1 MKITSRLNKKEK
13 LDVKNS
19 LKESQSSSRFSTEP
33 PQDYEEVIQKFE
45 GDIRKHIR
53 IEQQMKLHSES
64 LQQKIE
70 DKEKE
75 IDKINKSIVQLKDD
89 FSREKKILNQI
100 IENKDSEIQEKKKLL
115 EMQSK
120 EIIPL
125 DYEMPTPN
133 TAKSYMDK
141 RKSSNKSKLDANS
154 K

>member
-1 MKITSRLNKKEK
+1 LKLNKQQK
-13 LDVKNS
+13 LEDKNN

-33 PQDYEEVIQKFE
+33 PQDYEEVIQKLE

-75 IDKINKSIVQLKDD
+75 IDKINKFIIQLKDD
-89 FSREKKILNQI
+89 FSREKKVLNQI
-100 IENKDSEIQEKKKLL
+100 IESKDTELQEKKKLI

-120 EIIPL
+120 EMIPL
-125 DYEMPTPN
+125 DYDMPTPN

-141 RKSSNKSKLDANS
+141 RKSSNKSKLDANT

>member
-1 MKITSRLNKKEK
+1 MIILQLNKQEK
-13 LDVKNS
+13 LAAENN
-19 LKESQSSSRFSTEP
+19 LKESLSTKSFSAETLK
-33 PQDYEEVIQKFE
+33 DYEEVIQKFE

-75 IDKINKSIVQLKDD
+75 IDKINKGITTLKND
-89 FSREKKILNQI
+89 FISEKKLLNQI
-100 IENKDSEIQEKKKLL
+100 IEKQDKELQDKKKLI

-120 EIIPL
+120 EIIHL
-125 DYEMPTPN
+125 DHNTHAPN
-133 TAKSYMDK
+133 TAKSYIDI
-141 RKSSNKSKLDANS
+141 RQNSNKSKLEQSNM